1 MSRSQLD
8 TLIHMANQ
16 IAINNAHYGDAA
28 AERVHTHLK
37 KFWARRMKRQIVD
50 YLHEDGSQ
58 LSPLA
63 REAVALLAQGQADAR
78 PASA

>member
-16 IAINNAHYGDAA
+16 IAINNAHYADA
-28 AERVHTHLK
+28 AERIHTHLK
-37 KFWARRMKRQIVD
+37 KFWARSMKHQIID
-50 YLHEDGSQ
+50 YLREDGSQ

-63 REAVALLAQGQADAR
+63 RQAIEQLAQSQADAR

>member
-28 AERVHTHLK
+28 ERVHVHLK
-37 KFWARRMKRQIVD
+37 KFWARSMKRQIVD
-50 YLHEDGSQ
+50 YLRDDGSQ

-63 REAVALLAQGQADAR
+63 RQAVALLAQDQPDAR
-78 PASA
+78 ATSA